1 MPNTFG
7 KTLFYCGIPV
17 QSRLCGV
24 SKKKTTKYKKLFA
37 RQISLDLILKFIM
50 TDFQVSVTI
59 ENKPGI
65 SDPEGQTILNDL
77 VLKGGDNPISRI
89 KTAKMLK
96 FTIKEKD
103 KKSAQSKVREICDD
117 LRIYNPMVS
126 KITVDVDPI

>member
-1 MPNTFG
+1 MA
-7 KTLFYCGIPV
+7 I
-17 QSRLCGV
+17 
-24 SKKKTTKYKKLFA
+24 
-37 RQISLDLILKFIM
+37 
-50 TDFQVSVTI
+50 FQVNVTI

-77 VLKGGDNPISRI
+77 VLKGTHKTVSNI

-103 KKSAQSKVREICDD
+103 KKSARSKVQEICDE

-126 KITVDVDPI
+126 IVTIDVFEN